1 MNLSGVRSSRES
13 VSRGGLA
20 SGPVSFMRGA
30 DARAATIRSGG
41 RARRGAK
48 MVVLDVD
55 HPDVLA
61 FIRAKADEEKRARAL
76 LAAGVDE
83 SETERSL
90 DFQQSNHAVRVSDAF
105 R

>member
-48 MVVLDVD
+48 MVLDVD